1 MDSNEKNLLKALIRE
16 CVIEQNL
23 IIEREFYS
31 YSAPD
36 GQGAR
41 FPSGLKL
48 FGKEN
53 PQSLEDVGL
62 IHSLV
67 TPAYRTLF
75 GGGLD
80 ADGNPIETGGL
91 FGLVSSLA
99 GVVTGLLGRV
109 FTRIGSLGGSAASGI
124 SQDVSSGQSRRFTR
138 NITSG
143 QQGIREY
150 AGREGS
156 EYIRKVTADA
166 RQIVSDYL
174 EIKKQTDIDSLGRT
188 INEIFYEYDPS
199 GIEIPSPE
207 ALLREAMSST
217 QEPELQNLT
226 PDQLQQ
232 LQRDIEVYTMDNVK
246 AESKRVFLDILAQLK
261 DYSGLAGGPALASD
275 PTALNAFDQV
285 FQRASE
291 QISFN

>member
-31 YSAPD
+31 YSAPG